1 MRARFHIFFSDSWVR
16 IPLKP
21 LLPSLQVWIL
31 CSISQLPIYNS
42 WLTRYKCSDIQKKIT
57 NIFPWETFELFSVIY
72 PSKWNFFPL
81 IVQKCRK
88 WAALFLQITV
98 NIVCSMN
105 TKFSNTNAIYL
116 ATQIVQKKVHIKIN
130 TYLMYNILI
139 NIITASCSLNIL
151 K

>member
-1 MRARFHIFFSDSWVR
+1 
-16 IPLKP
+16 
-21 LLPSLQVWIL
+21 
-31 CSISQLPIYNS
+31 
-42 WLTRYKCSDIQKKIT
+42 
-57 NIFPWETFELFSVIY
+57 
-72 PSKWNFFPL
+72 
-81 IVQKCRK
+81 
-88 WAALFLQITV
+88 
-98 NIVCSMN
+98 MN